1 MNDLMET
8 DESMLLCPD
17 QSHATP
23 GRALGDFKESQQ
35 TRSVSKVEKALGT
48 RLAESGSTE
57 KTSVHQPVKLVI

>member
-1 MNDLMET
+1 MFYLSMNDLMET

-23 GRALGDFKESQQ
+23 GRALGDFKSLSKESQQ

-57 KTSVHQPVKLVI
+57 KT